1 VADSFKSGAFSQN
14 AFAPAAFDFDEAD
27 PNALVGSFAS
37 GFTGAADL
45 TLSAQVIPIT
55 GGKPRRRPTVNKP
68 VNFQPELA
76 RRRREEEALF
86 LTGLV

>member
-1 VADSFKSGAFSQN
+1 MADSFRSGAFSQD

-27 PNALVGSFAS
+27 PNALSGSFSATFS
-37 GFTGAADL
+37 ATADL